1 MARSLK
7 IRGEEVEITVE
18 VVAGPTAEAL
28 WEILPLESRAS
39 LWGEEIYF
47 PIPLSVE
54 GEPDAREE
62 VEVGTV
68 AYWPPGDALCLFFGP
83 TPASTD
89 DNPRAASP
97 VTVVGEVVNGIE
109 DCRRVSSGE
118 LLRVEA
124 AGEQ

>member
-28 WEILPLESRAS
+28 WEIFPLESRAS

-54 GEPDAREE
+54 GEPDAWEE

-83 TPASTD
+83 TPAS
-89 DNPRAASP
+89 
-97 VTVVGEVVNGIE
+97 VGL
-109 DCRRVSSGE
+109 RKHKSS
-118 LLRVEA
+118 
-124 AGEQ
+124 

>member
-1 MARSLK
+1 VARSLK
-7 IRGEEVEITVE
+7 IRGEEAEITVE
-18 VVAGPTAEAL
+18 LGAGPTAQAL
-28 WEILPLESRAS
+28 WEVLPLESRAS

-68 AYWPPGDALCLFFGP
+68 AYWPPGVALCLFFGP

-97 VTVVGEVVNGIE
+97 VTVVGEVVDGIE

-124 AGEQ
+124 AGEK

>member
-109 DCRRVSSGE
+109 NCRRVSSGE

>member
-1 MARSLK
+1 LLK
-7 IRGEEVEITVE
+7 IRGEEAGITVE
-18 VVAGPTAEAL
+18 LGEGPTAEAL
-28 WEILPLESRAS
+28 WEALPIESRAS

-47 PIPLSVE
+47 PISLSSE

-97 VTVVGEVVNGIE
+97 VTVVGEVVDGIE

-124 AGEQ
+124 AGEK

>member
-1 MARSLK
+1 MARLLK
-7 IRGEEVEITVE
+7 IRGEDAEISVELGE
-18 VVAGPTAEAL
+18 GPTAEVL
-28 WEILPLESRAS
+28 WEALPIESRAS

-89 DNPRAASP
+89 ERPRAASP
-97 VTVVGEVVNGIE
+97 VTVIGKIASGIE

-124 AGEQ
+124 AGEK